1 MYMNSNKEREMKEFD
16 RLVEIIK
23 RLRGENGCPWD
34 REQTLE
40 SLKPCLREEVAELL
54 EAMEGDVEEH
64 KSELGDVLMNL
75 VFQADI
81 CEEQGKFNIEDVAYE
96 INEKLIR
103 RHPHVFKERAEG
115 ITTEEVLVNWDE
127 IKKSEKLHEDRK
139 SALDGIPKYLPALSK
154 AQKIQKKASK
164 VGFDWD
170 NIEQVIEKFYE
181 EVDELKVEIERGDKK
196 KISDELGDV
205 LFSIVN
211 IARFLEVD
219 ATEALEESI
228 KKFDR
233 RFRYVENNCEI
244 EKTSLE
250 NLEKIWKDAKK
261 AIDL

>member
-1 MYMNSNKEREMKEFD
+1 MKEFD
-16 RLVEIIK
+16 RLVEVIK
-23 RLRGENGCPWD
+23 ILRSKDGCPWD

-64 KSELGDVLMNL
+64 KGELGDVLMNV

-81 CEEQGKFNIEDVAYE
+81 CEEQGKFNIEDVAHE

-103 RHPHVFKERAEG
+103 RHPHVFKEKNSD
-115 ITTEEVLVNWDE
+115 ISTDEVLVNWDE
-127 IKKSEKLHEDRK
+127 IKKKEKIHENRK
-139 SALDGIPKYLPALSK
+139 SAIDGVPKYLPALSK

-164 VGFDWD
+164 VGFDWNEIGKVLD
-170 NIEQVIEKFYE
+170 KVYE
-181 EVDELKVEIERGDKK
+181 ELEELKVEINRKDKE

-211 IARFLEVD
+211 VARFLDVD
-219 ATEALEESI
+219 ATEALEKTI

-233 RFRYVENNCEI
+233 RFRYVEKKCDV

-250 NLEKIWKDAKK
+250 ELEKYWQEAKK
-261 AIDL
+261 EIDL

>member
-103 RHPHVFKERAEG
+103 RHPHVFKEREEG

-127 IKKSEKLHEDRK
+127 IKNQRS
-139 SALDGIPKYLPALSK
+139 YM
-154 AQKIQKKASK
+154 KIGNQP
-164 VGFDWD
+164 
-170 NIEQVIEKFYE
+170 
-181 EVDELKVEIERGDKK
+181 
-196 KISDELGDV
+196 
-205 LFSIVN
+205 
-211 IARFLEVD
+211 
-219 ATEALEESI
+219 
-228 KKFDR
+228 
-233 RFRYVENNCEI
+233 
-244 EKTSLE
+244 
-250 NLEKIWKDAKK
+250 
-261 AIDL
+261 

>member
-244 EKTSLE
+244 ETTSLE
-250 NLEKIWKDAKK
+250 NLEKIWQDAKK

>member
-1 MYMNSNKEREMKEFD
+1 MYMNSNKEKKMREFD

-34 REQTLE
+34 KEQTLE

-181 EVDELKVEIERGDKK
+181 EVDELKVEIKRNDKK

-211 IARFLEVD
+211 IARFLDVD

-228 KKFDR
+228 KKFDK

-250 NLEKIWKDAKK
+250 NLEKIWQDAKK